1 MPYYGRAIHLEIMN
15 MIIVVILI
23 ALTGF
28 FVAVEFAIVKVRGT
42 RIDQLLKEE
51 KRGAKAAKHVI
62 THLDEYLSAC
72 QLGITVTALG
82 LGWLGQPTVAKLLQ
96 PVFQLLHLNTSIVQI
111 LSIVIAFVLVTFIN
125 VVVGE
130 LTPKSFAIQKAES
143 IALLFAKPMIW
154 FYRIF
159 YPFIWILNHS
169 SRMLV
174 GLFGLKPASENE
186 LAHSEEELRIILSES
201 YQSGEI
207 NESELTYVNNV
218 FDFNNRIAKEIMV
231 PRTELVSIS
240 VDDRPEDILS
250 LIKEQKYTRYPV
262 INGDKDNIIG
272 IVNIKDILTT
282 KRQNDLTDNMSI
294 TPFIKPVISVI
305 ETIPIQS
312 LLLKLQK
319 ERTHMAILLD
329 EFGGTSGMVTV
340 EDILEE
346 IVGDIQDEFDADEIP
361 DVREIND
368 QHYIVSGKVLIETIN
383 DLLGTTF
390 SNKDLDT
397 IGGWFLS
404 KKFDAMQGDS
414 IEIDSY
420 CFRITEMEEHH
431 ILYLDIQKIAE
442 IGNTM
447 QQKSVS

>member
-1 MPYYGRAIHLEIMN
+1 MD
-15 MIIVVILI
+15 IINLFIIAILI
-23 ALTGF
+23 ALTAF

-42 RIDQLLKEE
+42 RIDQLMNEG
-51 KRGAKAAKHVI
+51 KRGAQSAKQVV

-82 LGWLGQPTVAKLLQ
+82 IGWLGEPTVSKLLE
-96 PVFQLLHLNTSIVQI
+96 PLFNLVHINHSISHI
-111 LSIVIAFVLVTFIN
+111 LSMVISFALVTFIN

-130 LTPKSFAIQKAES
+130 LAPKSFAIQKAETVT
-143 IALLFAKPMIW
+143 LLFARPMIW
-154 FYRIF
+154 FYKLF
-159 YPFIWILNHS
+159 YPFIWLLNTS
-169 SRMLV
+169 SRKIT

-186 LAHSEEELRIILSES
+186 LAHSEDELRIILSES

-231 PRTELVSIS
+231 PRTEMVGISI
-240 VDDRPEDILS
+240 DDQPKNILS
-250 LIKEQKYTRYPV
+250 LMKEQKYTRYPV

-282 KRQNDLTDNMSI
+282 KISNDIVNKKSI
-294 TPFIKPVISVI
+294 KPFVKPVISVI
-305 ETIPIQS
+305 ETIPIQN
-312 LLLKLQK
+312 LLLKMQK

-329 EFGGTSGMVTV
+329 EFGGTSGIVTV

-346 IVGDIQDEFDADEIP
+346 IVGEIRDEFDADEVSE
-361 DVREIND
+361 VRKIKD
-368 QHYIVSGKVLIETIN
+368 QHYIISGKVLIETVN
-383 DLLGTTF
+383 DLLGTSI

-404 KKFDAMQGDS
+404 KKFDAEIGDS
-414 IEIDSY
+414 IELDGFS
-420 CFRITEMEEHH
+420 FRIKEMEEHH
-431 ILYLDIQKIAE
+431 ILFMEIQKLAE
-442 IGNTM
+442 QELTFPE
-447 QQKSVS
+447 KSVS

>member
-1 MPYYGRAIHLEIMN
+1 LDIVNLIIIAIF
-15 MIIVVILI
+15 IV
-23 ALTGF
+23 LTAF

-42 RIDQLLKEE
+42 RIDQLIKEG
-51 KRGAKAAKHVI
+51 KRGAKAAKQVV

-82 LGWLGQPTVAKLLQ
+82 IGWLGEPTVSKLIEPLFNLFHINGS
-96 PVFQLLHLNTSIVQI
+96 VSHI
-111 LSIVIAFVLVTFIN
+111 LSMVIAFLLVTFIN

-130 LTPKSFAIQKAES
+130 LAPKSFAIQKAET
-143 IALLFAKPMIW
+143 ITLLFANPIIW
-154 FYRIF
+154 FYKLF
-159 YPFIWILNHS
+159 YPFIWLLNTS
-169 SRMLV
+169 SRKIT
-174 GLFGLKPASENE
+174 GLFGLKPAAENE
-186 LAHSEEELRIILSES
+186 VAHSEEELRIILSES

-231 PRTELVSIS
+231 PRTEMVSIS
-240 VDDRPEDILS
+240 IDDRPEDILL

-282 KRQNDLTDNMSI
+282 KISDDVVNNKSL

-305 ETIPIQS
+305 ETIPIQN
-312 LLLKLQK
+312 LLLKMQK

-329 EFGGTSGMVTV
+329 EFGGTSGLVTV

-346 IVGDIQDEFDADEIP
+346 IVGDIRDEFDTDEIP
-361 DVREIND
+361 DLRKIND
-368 QHYIVSGKVLIETIN
+368 QHYIVSGKVLIETVN
-383 DLLGTTF
+383 DLLGTSI

-404 KKFDAMQGDS
+404 KKFDAKNDDK
-414 IEIDSY
+414 IEIDGYS
-420 CFRITEMEEHH
+420 FRIQEMEEHH
-431 ILYLDIQKIAE
+431 ILYIEIQKLVEPVIMFP
-442 IGNTM
+442 T
-447 QQKSVS
+447 KSVS

>member
-1 MPYYGRAIHLEIMN
+1 MF
-15 MIIVVILI
+15 IIAILI
-23 ALTGF
+23 ALTAF

-42 RIDQLLKEE
+42 RIDQLMNEG
-51 KRGAKAAKHVI
+51 KRGAQSAKQVV

-82 LGWLGQPTVAKLLQ
+82 IGWLGEPTVSKLLE
-96 PVFQLLHLNTSIVQI
+96 PLFNLVHINHSISHI
-111 LSIVIAFVLVTFIN
+111 LSMVISFALVTFIN

-130 LTPKSFAIQKAES
+130 LAPKSFAIQKAETVT
-143 IALLFAKPMIW
+143 LLFARPMIW
-154 FYRIF
+154 FYKLF
-159 YPFIWILNHS
+159 YPFIWLLNTS
-169 SRMLV
+169 SRKIT

-186 LAHSEEELRIILSES
+186 LAHSEDELRIILSES

-231 PRTELVSIS
+231 PRTEMVGISI
-240 VDDRPEDILS
+240 DDQPKNILS
-250 LIKEQKYTRYPV
+250 LMKEQKYTRYPV

-282 KRQNDLTDNMSI
+282 KISNDIVNKKSI
-294 TPFIKPVISVI
+294 KPFVKPVISVI
-305 ETIPIQS
+305 ETIPIQN
-312 LLLKLQK
+312 LLLKMQK

-329 EFGGTSGMVTV
+329 EFGGTSGIVTV

-346 IVGDIQDEFDADEIP
+346 IVGEIRDEFDADEVSE
-361 DVREIND
+361 VRKIKD
-368 QHYIVSGKVLIETIN
+368 QHYIISGKVLIETVN
-383 DLLGTTF
+383 DLLGTSI

-404 KKFDAMQGDS
+404 KKFDAEIGDS
-414 IEIDSY
+414 IELDGFS
-420 CFRITEMEEHH
+420 FRIKEMEEHH
-431 ILYLDIQKIAE
+431 ILFMEIQKLAE
-442 IGNTM
+442 QELTFPE
-447 QQKSVS
+447 KSVS

>member
-1 MPYYGRAIHLEIMN
+1 LEIVN
-15 MIIVVILI
+15 LIIIAILI

-42 RIDQLLKEE
+42 RIDQLIKEE
-51 KRGAKAAKHVI
+51 NSRATTAKHVV
-62 THLDEYLSAC
+62 TRLDEYLSAC

-82 LGWLGQPTVAKLLQ
+82 LGWLGEPTVSKLLQ
-96 PVFQLLHLNTSIVQI
+96 PLFHFLQLNKSVGHI
-111 LSIVIAFVLVTFIN
+111 LSIVLAFVLVTFIN

-130 LTPKSFAIQKAES
+130 LVPKSFAIQKAET
-143 IALLFAKPMIW
+143 IILLFAKPMIV
-154 FYRIF
+154 FYKLF
-159 YPFIWILNHS
+159 YPFIWVLNHS

-174 GLFGLKPASENE
+174 GSFGLKPAGGTE

-201 YQSGEI
+201 FQSGEI

-231 PRTELVSIS
+231 PRTEIVCIS
-240 VDDRPEDILS
+240 VDDHPDNILS

-272 IVNIKDILTT
+272 IVNIKDILTSHIQREIVN
-282 KRQNDLTDNMSI
+282 KSI

-305 ETIPIQS
+305 ETIPIQQ

-329 EFGGTSGMVTV
+329 EFGGTAGLVTV
-340 EDILEE
+340 EDIIEE
-346 IVGDIQDEFDADEIP
+346 IVGDIRDEFDSDEIP
-361 DVREIND
+361 EVRKVTDE
-368 QHYIVSGKVLIETIN
+368 HYIVSGKVLIDTVN
-383 DLLGTTF
+383 DLLGTSI

-397 IGGWFLS
+397 IGGWFLYIR
-404 KKFDAMQGDS
+404 FDAAVGDS
-414 IEIDSY
+414 IEIEGYS
-420 CFRITEMEEHH
+420 FKIKEMEEHH
-431 ILYLDIQKIAE
+431 ILYIEIQKQDE
-442 IGNTM
+442 IDYNLHK
-447 QQKSVS
+447 KSVS